1 MSLRSI
7 PLGPGAVV
15 IAYLQN
21 PRERFW
27 GVVRRLDA
35 TGLVMEGIELGS
47 FDDWVRQVGE
57 GGAGLSLSTVFY
69 PLLRVEKLLLDA
81 EDGAVPSMASQ
92 FEKRVG
98 RSLREAFGWGGP
110 D

>member
-1 MSLRSI
+1 MRSI

-15 IAYLQN
+15 IAYLKD

-27 GVVRRLDA
+27 GLVRRLDA

-47 FDDWVRQVGE
+47 FDDWVRQIAE

-98 RSLREAFGWGGP
+98 RSLSEALGWGES

>member
-1 MSLRSI
+1 MSLRPS
-7 PLGPGAVV
+7 PLGPGAIV

-81 EDGAVPSMASQ
+81 EDGAVPSMASR

>member
-1 MSLRSI
+1 MRSI
-7 PLGPGAVV
+7 SLGPGAVV
-15 IAYLQN
+15 IAYLKE

-57 GGAGLSLSTVFY
+57 GGSGLSLSTVFY

-81 EDGAVPSMASQ
+81 DDGAVPSMASQ

-98 RSLREAFGWGGP
+98 RSLREALGWGES
-110 D
+110 DRD

>member
-1 MSLRSI
+1 MRSI
-7 PLGPGAVV
+7 SLGPGAVV
-15 IAYLQN
+15 IAYLKD

-27 GVVRRLDA
+27 GIVRRLDA

-57 GGAGLSLSTVFY
+57 GGTGLSLSTVFY

-98 RSLREAFGWGGP
+98 RTLREALGWGES